1 MVMNM
6 AHTDIANRE
15 AAKKRVLIVDDEQD
29 LTWSLVRRLS
39 KDAKRME
46 FLCTESGKQA
56 LDLMHRLPIDL
67 LVTDLRMPGMSGQD
81 LIHRV
86 RSEHP
91 GVKIILMTAFSS
103 PELKEFVRHFQINGY
118 IEKPFELEDL
128 RNLIYAICLGENRI
142 HEGRFDH
149 SQS

>member
-1 MVMNM
+1 MTISK
-6 AHTDIANRE
+6 TDISRSE
-15 AAKKRVLIVDDEQD
+15 SGKKRVLIVDDEQD

-39 KDAKRME
+39 KDAGRME
-46 FLCTESGKQA
+46 FVCTDSGKQA
-56 LDLMHRLPIDL
+56 LDLMNHQPVDL

-91 GVKIILMTAFSS
+91 AVKIILMTAFSS
-103 PELKEFVRHFQINGY
+103 PELKEFVRHFGIDGY
-118 IEKPFELEDL
+118 LEKPFELEEL
-128 RNLIYAICLGENRI
+128 RNLIYDNCLGENRI

-149 SQS
+149 SRS

>member
-6 AHTDIANRE
+6 AQPNIFDRE
-15 AAKKRVLIVDDEQD
+15 SAKKRVLIVDDEQD
-29 LTWSLVRRLS
+29 LTWSIVRRLS
-39 KDAKRME
+39 KDAGRLE
-46 FLCTESGKQA
+46 FLCTESGNQA
-56 LDLMHRLPIDL
+56 LDLLHRKRIDL

-91 GVKIILMTAFSS
+91 DVKIILMTAFSS

-118 IEKPFELEDL
+118 LEKPFELEDL
-128 RNLIYAICLGENRI
+128 RKLIYANCLGENRS

>member
-29 LTWSLVRRLS
+29 LTWSIVRRLS
-39 KDAKRME
+39 KDAKRLE
-46 FLCTESGKQA
+46 FLCTDSGNQA
-56 LDLMHRLPIDL
+56 LDVMHLKPIDL